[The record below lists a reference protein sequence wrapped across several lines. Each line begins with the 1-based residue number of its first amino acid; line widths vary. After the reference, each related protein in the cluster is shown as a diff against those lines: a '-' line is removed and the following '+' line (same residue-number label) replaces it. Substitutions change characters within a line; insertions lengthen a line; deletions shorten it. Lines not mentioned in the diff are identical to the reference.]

1 MLLSESG
8 FSLLLPLIIMSLLEQ
23 MQAWSATGRA
33 ETEETKRNVK
43 EAQHLAAQLKKQNAK
58 EAAAAAFKREHPE
71 AAAKDGARP
80 AKAQRPNK
88 RNNAQSEQDHEEE
101 DGEAAAKTKAKAVA
115 KPGQGAKAKRAAA
128 KPKAKAAKAKGKGA
142 KAKAAAAKPR
152 AISEGCALYKASR
165 ARTDKKEV
173 VPTDGT
179 GSEDNTTRV
188 DATPTTPAKVQR
200 NDGLDAITPDKV
212 DGGLARPLRRGKG
225 MGHPTKKE
233 MNPASFPAAEATSAL
248 ATPPATQAPP
258 QPAIASSQTALR
270 PAAQEPAP
278 DVTATLGESATL
290 PGKSCPGV
298 EAGDRGK
305 ALEAAMTAADRKS
318 KWAQFMRTFNTAT
331 ARPDKTEKV
340 PRDLAQKML
349 TIAEKKHWYYI
360 WLEEGSWS
368 KVVATETFRKTVREI
383 DSSVVDWL
391 TEKQLEDFYKDPELA
406 KAHKEVMQQKAI
418 YVGWK
423 PHPDLPNL
431 AKATQFAI
439 TISSAKRKEVERL
452 KANTV
457 TWQGEIDPEGASRLS
472 SMLAGDLSESLA
484 QGVPAHGVPVPS
496 AAQPFAQ
503 AATTLAVPDDEFARE
518 VAAAKAAAEEK
529 RRLKEG
535 KEAAKVAKRNAEKQA
550 KETDKLNFQ
559 NSNAGKAKKAS
570 DELQK
575 ELEKN
580 VRASTDVTTSVL
592 SKAMKSE
599 WAATFVKH
607 AKDLK
612 KHLKHLERVEASNAD
627 DGEAVIEQARKMA
640 ELFKRDLKGFLALT
654 RAQARAPV

>member
-1 MLLSESG
+1 MPKTPQLRSRG
-8 FSLLLPLIIMSLLEQ
+8 
-23 MQAWSATGRA
+23 TRRA
-33 ETEETKRNVK
+33 RKTKKK
-43 EAQHLAAQLKKQNAK
+43 E
-58 EAAAAAFKREHPE
+58 
-71 AAAKDGARP
+71 DGAHGEAGGP
-80 AKAQRPNK
+80 AKKQRPNK
-88 RNNAQSEQDHEEE
+88 RSNAQSEQDHEEE
-101 DGEAAAKTKAKAVA
+101 DGEAAKKAKAVA
-115 KPGQGAKAKRAAA
+115 KKAKGKGTKAKRAAA
-128 KPKAKAAKAKGKGA
+128 KAKAAAKGQGTRAKAAAEKLEDRSQGKGTRAKAKPAAEKPKAKAAAEKLEDRTTTAKTRLR
-142 KAKAAAAKPR
+142 PF
-152 AISEGCALYKASR
+152 SESCKLYKASR

-305 ALEAAMTAADRKS
+305 ALEAAMTAADKKS
-318 KWAQFMRTFNTAT
+318 KWAQFIRTFNTAT

-340 PRDLAQKML
+340 PPDLAQKML

-368 KVVATETFRKTVREI
+368 KVVATETFRKTVREV
-383 DSSVVDWL
+383 DTSVVDWL